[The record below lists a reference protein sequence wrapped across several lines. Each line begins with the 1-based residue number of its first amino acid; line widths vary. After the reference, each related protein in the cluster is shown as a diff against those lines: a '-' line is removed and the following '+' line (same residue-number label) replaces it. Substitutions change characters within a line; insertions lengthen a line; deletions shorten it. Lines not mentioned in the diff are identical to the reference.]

1 MDIVE
6 MNRRM
11 GKTGSGFLSESE
23 IALMEAATRSMKND
37 LEAIGDG
44 LEETLKEA
52 DAVVAEAEGQRRE
65 EEKIDEF
72 AAEVASRHTR

>member
-23 IALMEAATRSMKND
+23 IEMMEAATRSMKND
-37 LEAIGDG
+37 LEVIGDG
-44 LEETLKEA
+44 LEETLKEV
-52 DAVVAEAEGQRRE
+52 DAVVAEVEGERRE
-65 EEKIDEF
+65 EEKIDKF
-72 AAEVASRHTR
+72 ATELARKFTR